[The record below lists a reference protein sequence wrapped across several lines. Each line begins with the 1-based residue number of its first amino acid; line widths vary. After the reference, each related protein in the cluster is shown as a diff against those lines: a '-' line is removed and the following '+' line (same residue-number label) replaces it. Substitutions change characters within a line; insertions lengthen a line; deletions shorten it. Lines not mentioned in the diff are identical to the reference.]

1 MEWAGLYSEKYED
14 YVASELRRLGYS
26 VLQNIYITI
35 EGKGEVQIDI
45 LAFDFTNNVMYVIE
59 VKSWDSRAWMSGDL
73 GSKNWSYATQGG
85 SIYNRFNPH
94 MQCQFHVEYIETA
107 IKALIG
113 NGIVCNAR
121 VIFKYKKPLWSRSLA
136 TSAEEGFKLEN
147 GKSSFRSV
155 KAVYDAFKDEEDF
168 SEERRIAHVN
178 YLVTAKEE
186 RTGGYGKTWG
196 EKYLLYKNWML
207 KK

>member
-59 VKSWDSRAWMSGDL
+59 VKSWDSRAWMSGSL
-73 GSKNWSYATQGG
+73 GSKNWSYVTQGG
-85 SIYNRFNPH
+85 TVYNRFNPH
-94 MQCQFHVEYIETA
+94 MQCQLHVEYVETA
-107 IKALIG
+107 IKVLIG
-113 NGIVCNAR
+113 NGVICNAR
-121 VIFKYKKPLWSRSLA
+121 VIFKYKKPLWSGSLA
-136 TSAEEGFKLEN
+136 TSAEEGFNLEN

-155 KAVYDAFKDEEDF
+155 KAVYDAFKNEEDF

-186 RTGGYGKTWG
+186 RTGGYDKTWG

>member
-35 EGKGEVQIDI
+35 EGRGEVQVDI

-59 VKSWDSRAWMSGDL
+59 VKSWDSRAWMSGSL

-85 SIYNRFNPH
+85 TVYNRFNPH
-94 MQCQFHVEYIETA
+94 MQCQLHVEYVETA

-113 NGIVCNAR
+113 NGVICNAR
-121 VIFKYKKPLWSRSLA
+121 VIFKYKKPLWSESLA

-155 KAVYDAFKDEEDF
+155 KAVYDTFKDEEDF

-178 YLVTAKEE
+178 YLVTAKEK

>member
-35 EGKGEVQIDI
+35 EGRGEVQVDI

-59 VKSWDSRAWMSGDL
+59 VKSWDSRAWMSGSL
-73 GSKNWSYATQGG
+73 GSKNLSYATQGG
-85 SIYNRFNPH
+85 TVYNRFHPH
-94 MQCQFHVEYIETA
+94 MQCQLHVEYVETA

-113 NGIVCNAR
+113 NGVICNAR
-121 VIFKYKKPLWSRSLA
+121 VIFKYKKPLWSGSLA

-155 KAVYDAFKDEEDF
+155 KAVYDTFKDEEDF

-178 YLVTAKEE
+178 YLVTAKEKRMLTTIE
-186 RTGGYGKTWG
+186 RMNMTLRTI
-196 EKYLLYKNWML
+196 L
-207 KK
+207 